1 VRNFGAHIGQAFQT
15 DEVYGVHFGENWV
28 SVDRNVDY
36 DKTYAAIGEVVDG
49 YPGLYRDLQT
59 YLKER
64 IREVLTGAGEAII
77 VRIYGPDLQ
86 VLRDKAEEVRQALEG
101 VEGLV
106 RLKKE
111 LMAEIPHVQV
121 QMDMDKAR
129 DYGLKPGDLRRAS
142 ARLMAGEEMGD
153 IYVEGRTYDVQVWTP
168 PRLRHNVEAYRQ
180 MLFDTP
186 SGQRVRLGEVADVR
200 ILPTPDSIKREGGS
214 RRIDVQA
221 NLGDRDL
228 ASVAADVEARLARVE
243 WPLGYHAV
251 LTGEIVELRAART
264 RLLLLSIL
272 SAVGIYFLLQVSLRS
287 WRLATLS
294 FLSLPSALVGGV
306 LATYAAVGVISLG
319 SLVGFLTVLGIAAR
333 NGILMIDHFQHLERH
348 EGEPFGM
355 GLVLRGANERLRP
368 IVMTAGTTALALVP
382 LVVYGNLPGHEIEH
396 PMAVVILG
404 GLVTSTLL
412 NLFVVPAL
420 YLRFGAGV
428 VRRED
433 SADASRLSASP
444 G

>member
-1 VRNFGAHIGQAFQT
+1 
-15 DEVYGVHFGENWV
+15 
-28 SVDRNVDY
+28 
-36 DKTYAAIGEVVDG
+36 
-49 YPGLYRDLQT
+49 
-59 YLKER
+59 
-64 IREVLTGAGEAII
+64 
-77 VRIYGPDLQ
+77 
-86 VLRDKAEEVRQALEG
+86 
-101 VEGLV
+101 
-106 RLKKE
+106 
-111 LMAEIPHVQV
+111 
-121 QMDMDKAR
+121 MDMDKAR